1 MEKSNTAYIFQ
12 GVETASQIRYVTY
25 YEKLLSMPCT
35 YPDVISLKIES
46 IDISGNNLMLISRVT
61 ILQQSNLYILSF
73 YNPSLTSFRVID
85 GR

>member
-46 IDISGNNLMLISRVT
+46 IDISGNNLMLISRAT
-61 ILQQSNLYILSF
+61 ILQHKYGILSF
-73 YNPSLTSFRVID
+73 YNLSLTSFRVID